1 MSLRDRDLISI
12 QEARY
17 AVERAHEAQKKFAAF
32 SQQQVDAVVEACA
45 NAATEAAESLAR
57 LAVEETGYGNVPDKI
72 TKNRLASIDVPRAI
86 RNIRTVGIIREDR
99 EKGIIEIAAPVGV
112 VAAVIPSTNPTST
125 AIYKTL
131 ISLKAQNAIV
141 LSPHP
146 TAMRCICESAAVLRQ
161 AALKMGAPEG
171 LITCLEHPTM
181 QGTQELMKNRLTG
194 VILATG
200 GTGLVRA
207 AYSSGRPAYG
217 VGPGNVPA
225 LIERTANVKK
235 AVADIF
241 AGKTFDYG
249 TICSSEQAIVTEE
262 AIREQVLEECRKQDA
277 YFLSAEEIARL
288 GSLVFLGGAHVP
300 NTQVVG
306 RPATTIAEMAG
317 IKVPPSTRVLIAQ
330 LDGIGR
336 DVPLSAEKLSPILA
350 FYSAP
355 NLSAAIEICVRLL
368 EHGGAGHTA
377 SIHSQSEAAVKQ
389 YGLAV
394 PAFRIAV
401 NTSSVH
407 GSIGYST
414 NLFPAMTLGCGS
426 PGGNITSD
434 NIGPQHLMNVKRVAW
449 ESRPV
454 EHRTIPADQRLVA
467 MSVPAQKSAAASPG
481 ASGAA
486 SSVFSASG
494 FSGRDLSGVG
504 SSVAGAQSFA
514 SSAKGGDVDSGVR
527 QGTAL
532 AVPKVSTAP
541 GASAPEAISGRDL
554 SGVAS
559 SVAGAPSF
567 ASSAKGGDFESDLGH
582 GTAFHP
588 EATRLKAT
596 LSPIVAAA
604 AALAPVPDRQT
615 IARIVEQV
623 FTARGIPR
631 RGASAAAPKSENLA
645 AAGVLAGAPSLAPPA
660 KGGDFASDL
669 RQGTVLAAPKKE
681 SSMGAVAPEVLPPKP
696 APTPSLVPHPL
707 PPPVE
712 VAEFLSE
719 NDVRMALTRNRKLYI
734 GPKTILTPSA
744 RDLGNEHEIFI
755 ITDIVSAPKKRR
767 FE

>member
-12 QEARY
+12 QEARH

-45 NAATEAAESLAR
+45 NAATEAGESLAR

-86 RNIRTVGIIREDR
+86 RSMRTVGIFREDR

-171 LITCLEHPTM
+171 LIACLEHPTM

-277 YFLSAEEIARL
+277 YFLSADEIARL

-317 IKVPPSTRVLIAQ
+317 IKVPPSTRVLIAK

-355 NLSAAIEICVRLL
+355 NLLAAIEICFRLL

-449 ESRPV
+449 ESRPI
-454 EHRTIPADQRLVA
+454 EHRTIPADQRLIA
-467 MSVPAQKSAAASPG
+467 MPIPPQKSAAAT
-481 ASGAA
+481 AA
-486 SSVFSASG
+486 SVGAVLRAARVSSTEIAPPAST
-494 FSGRDLSGVG
+494 
-504 SSVAGAQSFA
+504 
-514 SSAKGGDVDSGVR
+514 SAKGGDFDSAVR
-527 QGTAL
+527 QGTTL
-532 AVPKVSTAP
+532 AVPKASTSP
-541 GASAPEAISGRDL
+541 GASAPEAMS
-554 SGVAS
+554 
-559 SVAGAPSF
+559 
-567 ASSAKGGDFESDLGH
+567 
-582 GTAFHP
+582 
-588 EATRLKAT
+588 LKAT

-631 RGASAAAPKSENLA
+631 RGGSPVASLDVSQNTPVAVPKSVADKVASIPE
-645 AAGVLAGAPSLAPPA
+645 AP
-660 KGGDFASDL
+660 
-669 RQGTVLAAPKKE
+669 T
-681 SSMGAVAPEVLPPKP
+681 PKP
-696 APTPSLVPHPL
+696 ASIPTASPPTSHPL
-707 PPPVE
+707 PPPID

-755 ITDIVSAPKKRR
+755 ITDIVPAPKKRR
-767 FE
+767 SE